1 MSNAPQLPTVEVPA
15 PTGIRQEMDT
25 SDISGTSYA
34 AAART
39 ESTSA
44 PITKVRPARLYGTK
58 KVNSV
63 EVKTV
68 PRRLTA
74 FVGRLHE
81 DTTTEDLT
89 SFLAESGLQ
98 GIRCTKLKPPA
109 GRSFRT
115 AAFCVSCPAEG
126 NEHLF
131 YNDDV
136 CPDGAE
142 LRDWYFKEKSSKK
155 DECETVQNC

>member
-1 MSNAPQLPTVEVPA
+1 VELLKLQLLALNRPVTNNE
-15 PTGIRQEMDT
+15 
-25 SDISGTSYA
+25 GTSSSVVWY
-34 AAART
+34 
-39 ESTSA
+39 
-44 PITKVRPARLYGTK
+44 K

-81 DTTTEDLT
+81 DTTTKDLT

-98 GIRCTKLKPPA
+98 GIKCTKLKPPA

-131 YNDDV
+131 YSDDV